1 MGSSTTGRLPS
12 KVVLH
17 QRSSSTEGRLPPK
30 VVFNQRSSST
40 EGRLQPKVIFTKVRL
55 PPTIT
60 PCLILY
66 LCEQSTYQIS
76 ASYLQCM
83 MPKKDFWAKNW
94 EKIENKVQ
102 KLSNF
107 KDKKDFFGQKNKL
120 RPSLRTKKGLFLAK
134 ILTKIEL
141 KGQKLTNSQ
150 KKKKK
155 DFSGQKKNKLGL
167 SLGKKL

>member
-1 MGSSTTGRLPS
+1 MGGPTKQAGAELKKKKRIF
-12 KVVLH
+12 
-17 QRSSSTEGRLPPK
+17 GPK
-30 VVFNQRSSST
+30 I
-40 EGRLQPKVIFTKVRL
+40 GK
-55 PPTIT
+55 
-60 PCLILY
+60 
-66 LCEQSTYQIS
+66 
-76 ASYLQCM
+76 
-83 MPKKDFWAKNW
+83 
-94 EKIENKVQ
+94 KIENKVQ

-155 DFSGQKKNKLGL
+155 FENKVQKLSNFKEKKDFFGQKNKLRL
-167 SLGKKL
+167 S